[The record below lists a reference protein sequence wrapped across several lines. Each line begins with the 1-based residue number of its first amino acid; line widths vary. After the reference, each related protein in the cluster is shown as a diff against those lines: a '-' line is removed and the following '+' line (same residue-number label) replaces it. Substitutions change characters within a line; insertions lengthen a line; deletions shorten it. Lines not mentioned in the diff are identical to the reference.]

1 MRFYQFYGLNSEN
14 DVVSADDVLC
24 RDDEVARDLIQ
35 ERLERFPTV
44 ELWDA
49 GRRVCRLEG
58 GSGPAGFIL

>member
-24 RDDEVARDLIQ
+24 RDDDVARRLIS
-35 ERLERFPTV
+35 ERLERFTAV

-58 GSGPAGFIL
+58 GAGQAGFIL

>member
-24 RDDEVARDLIQ
+24 RDDDTARRLLA
-35 ERLERFPTV
+35 ERLERFQTV

-58 GSGPAGFIL
+58 GPGPNGFIL